1 MGPEAMII
9 ASFAVKVGGFIM
21 QSMAAKQSAEASSQQ
36 AIFDAEASML
46 RAQQA
51 AIDAQSAEIQAD
63 QQAMNAELARLEGE
77 RLANANREIFAEIS
91 ALNLARAMV
100 DPTTSP
106 SLLAIRNNNK
116 DINDENLSTIGLN
129 TAQNIRTALVN
140 EFQGRQS
147 AAGAQLERQQN
158 LIGSKASIESSKA
171 SLKAGRLGQ
180 ISPFFGAATEGFKTK
195 SKLDKTRVPKY
206 KAPTAYPF
214 P

>member
-51 AIDAQSAEIQAD
+51 AIDAESAEIQAD

-171 SLKAGRLGQ
+171 SLKA
-180 ISPFFGAATEGFKTK
+180 
-195 SKLDKTRVPKY
+195 
-206 KAPTAYPF
+206 
-214 P
+214 